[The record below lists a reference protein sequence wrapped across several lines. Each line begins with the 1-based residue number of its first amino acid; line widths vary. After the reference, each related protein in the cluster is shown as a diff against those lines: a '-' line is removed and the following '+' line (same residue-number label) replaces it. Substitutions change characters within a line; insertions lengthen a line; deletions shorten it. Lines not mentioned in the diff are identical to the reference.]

1 MEKLCYKVFC
11 IFLYKKRSFPSYAK
25 RLFRNEAKYDVIDT
39 KIIFYCHANK
49 THFER
54 KVLHLA
60 SFWKLEFSE
69 LVKGLSIDTCK
80 HSQRKLSS
88 LLSSDKKLSNL
99 RLSNI
104 ITLLT
109 ASFPT
114 EFWFI
119 FLNVTNYIIHVEYWK
134 KKWEFSIRSFSAV
147 KSETSLWSLHVSASV
162 AICYIPWSQRYPTAR
177 EEGEERERF
186 LPASDAFSMT
196 HALAFP

>member
-1 MEKLCYKVFC
+1 MQIKL
-11 IFLYKKRSFPSYAK
+11 I
-25 RLFRNEAKYDVIDT
+25 
-39 KIIFYCHANK
+39 
-49 THFER
+49 FER

-80 HSQRKLSS
+80 HSQCKLSS

-109 ASFPT
+109 ASFST

-134 KKWEFSIRSFSAV
+134 KKENSRS
-147 KSETSLWSLHVSASV
+147 E
-162 AICYIPWSQRYPTAR
+162 
-177 EEGEERERF
+177 
-186 LPASDAFSMT
+186 
-196 HALAFP
+196 AFPQLSHKQAFEVYMFPQA

>member
-1 MEKLCYKVFC
+1 MEKLCYRVFC

-69 LVKGLSIDTCK
+69 LVKGLSTDTCK

-134 KKWEFSIRSFSAV
+134 KKNENSRS
-147 KSETSLWSLHVSASV
+147 E
-162 AICYIPWSQRYPTAR
+162 
-177 EEGEERERF
+177 
-186 LPASDAFSMT
+186 
-196 HALAFP
+196 AFPQLSQKQAFEVYMFPQA

>member
-39 KIIFYCHANK
+39 KIIFYCNANK

-69 LVKGLSIDTCK
+69 LVKGLSTDTCK

-134 KKWEFSIRSFSAV
+134 KKKWEFSIRSFSAG

-162 AICYIPWSQRYPTAR
+162 AIC
-177 EEGEERERF
+177 
-186 LPASDAFSMT
+186 
-196 HALAFP
+196 

>member
-1 MEKLCYKVFC
+1 MY
-11 IFLYKKRSFPSYAK
+11 
-25 RLFRNEAKYDVIDT
+25 
-39 KIIFYCHANK
+39 
-49 THFER
+49 
-54 KVLHLA
+54 LA

-134 KKWEFSIRSFSAV
+134 KKENENSRS
-147 KSETSLWSLHVSASV
+147 E
-162 AICYIPWSQRYPTAR
+162 
-177 EEGEERERF
+177 
-186 LPASDAFSMT
+186 
-196 HALAFP
+196 AFPQLSQKQAFEVYMFPQA

>member
-1 MEKLCYKVFC
+1 MYFVYFFTRKGHFRVT
-11 IFLYKKRSFPSYAK
+11 PS
-25 RLFRNEAKYDVIDT
+25 LFRNEAKYDVIDT

-69 LVKGLSIDTCK
+69 LVKGLSTDTCK

-134 KKWEFSIRSFSAV
+134 KNENSRS
-147 KSETSLWSLHVSASV
+147 E
-162 AICYIPWSQRYPTAR
+162 
-177 EEGEERERF
+177 
-186 LPASDAFSMT
+186 
-196 HALAFP
+196 AFPQLSQKQAFEVYMFPQA

>member
-1 MEKLCYKVFC
+1 MQTKL
-11 IFLYKKRSFPSYAK
+11 I
-25 RLFRNEAKYDVIDT
+25 
-39 KIIFYCHANK
+39 
-49 THFER
+49 FER

-119 FLNVTNYIIHVEYWK
+119 FLNVANYIIHVEYWK
-134 KKWEFSIRSFSAV
+134 KKREFSIRSFSAV
-147 KSETSLWSLHVSASV
+147 NSETSLWSLHVPASV